1 LFIGKTKDKEQRKK
15 IMFKILKQVGEY
27 AKESW
32 QAAKYI
38 GEGLSVTFDHMSR
51 RPVTVQYPYE
61 KLIPSERFRGRIH
74 FEFDKC
80 ISCEVCVR
88 VCPINL
94 PVVDWIFN
102 KEIKKKELKHY
113 SIDFGVCI
121 FCANCVEY
129 CPTNCLSM
137 TEEYELA
144 AYDRHE
150 LNYDNV
156 ALGRLPYKVTQDPMV
171 TPLRELGYLPKG
183 VISPRDLPPGSQ
195 RAGKR
200 PEEIVEEAANK

>member
-1 LFIGKTKDKEQRKK
+1 
-15 IMFKILKQVGEY
+15 MFNILKQVSDY
-27 AKESW
+27 AKGSVE
-32 QAAKYI
+32 AAKYI
-38 GEGLSVTFDHMSR
+38 GQGLSVTFDHMRR

-94 PVVDWIFN
+94 PVVDWEFN
-102 KEIKKKELKHY
+102 RAVKKKELKHY

-121 FCANCVEY
+121 FCGNCVEY

-144 AYDRHE
+144 SYDRHE

-156 ALGRLPYKVTQDPMV
+156 ALGRLPYKVTEDAMV
-171 TPLRELGYLPKG
+171 TPLREFGYLPKG
-183 VISPRDLPPGSQ
+183 VIDPHDLPQGSQ
-195 RAGKR
+195 RSGKR
-200 PEEIVEEAANK
+200 PEEINS